1 MSQKLNDKLVVLV
14 IGGLIVIW
22 TIFLIYVAFCP
33 VKGDFLYPVKIL
45 WWVIVGLGFTLGI
58 SMSVYQWFVDEVLG
72 RKDEYLK

>member
-1 MSQKLNDKLVVLV
+1 MSQKLKDKLVVLG
-14 IGGLIVIW
+14 ILGILAIW
-22 TIFLIYVAFCP
+22 AIFLIYVAFCP

>member
-1 MSQKLNDKLVVLV
+1 MSHTLKDKLVVLG
-14 IGGLIVIW
+14 IWGLIAIW

-45 WWVIVGLGFTLGI
+45 WWVIIGLGFILGI

-72 RKDEYLK
+72 RKDEHLK